1 MKLLKQK
8 SKALFVDLDETKIFL
23 SGTSIRVSRLM
34 LQGKKTNRTGG
45 YREEWQKPE
54 VFASLL
60 D

>member
-8 SKALFVDLDETKIFL
+8 SKALFADLDETKIFL
-23 SGTSIRVSRLM
+23 SGASIRVSRLM
-34 LQGKKTNRTGG
+34 LQGKKTDRTGG